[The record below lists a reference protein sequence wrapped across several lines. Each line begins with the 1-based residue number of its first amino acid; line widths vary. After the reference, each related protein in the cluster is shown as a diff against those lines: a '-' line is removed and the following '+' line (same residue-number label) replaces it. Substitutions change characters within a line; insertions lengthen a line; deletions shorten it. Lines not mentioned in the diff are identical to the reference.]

1 MSQLKKSVPPTPTR
15 AISVAP
21 RITRF
26 SRTSMVGLIL
36 FVVLVAVLA
45 YLPYLIPLGS
55 TRQVTNLFIYV
66 ILATSW
72 NLLAGFGGMVSI
84 GQQAYIG
91 LGAYGLV
98 VLSGTLGF
106 NQLLAIPIV
115 AVVSALVAIPISYV
129 AFRLVGG
136 YFAVGTWVIAEVF
149 RLITIRFSALG
160 GGSGISV
167 APLPGVERD
176 MRIALGY
183 WAALV
188 VTVLVVTAVI
198 LVARSKLGLALTA
211 VRDEPV
217 AAATS
222 GVNVV
227 SAKRIVFVIAGGAA
241 GAAGA
246 LIALSTLNVQPSAVY
261 GVQWSAYMI
270 FIVVIGGVGSI
281 EGPLI
286 GAFIFWVLQVWLADF
301 GELYLIGLGV
311 LGVVMVLFAPSGI
324 WGLLTRGKRIELFPT
339 GYRFAFDR
347 PRGRPD
353 TRSR

>member
-1 MSQLKKSVPPTPTR
+1 MTASVQPPTPTQ
-15 AISVAP
+15 AIRVAP
-21 RITRF
+21 RIRRF
-26 SRTSMVGLIL
+26 GRASYLGLGVSALLVI
-36 FVVLVAVLA
+36 VLAVL
-45 YLPYLIPLGS
+45 PYYVPLGS
-55 TRQVTNLFIYV
+55 TREVTNLFIYV

-98 VLSGTLGF
+98 TLAGLLGM
-106 NQLLAIPIV
+106 NQLLAIPFV
-115 AVVSALVAIPISYV
+115 ALVCAVIAIPISYAV
-129 AFRLVGG
+129 FRLVGG
-136 YFAVGTWVIAEVF
+136 YFAVGTWVVAEMI
-149 RLITIRFSALG
+149 RLLTIRVPELG

-167 APLPGVERD
+167 APMPGLDRD
-176 MRIALGY
+176 MRIAVGY

-188 VTVLVVTAVI
+188 VAVLVIAGVVLI
-198 LVARSKLGLALTA
+198 ARSKLGLALMA

-222 GVNVV
+222 GVNVT
-227 SAKRIVFVIAGGAA
+227 SAKRIVFVVAAAAA

-246 LIALSTLNVQPSAVY
+246 LLAISTLNVQPTAVY

-286 GAFIFWVLQVWLADF
+286 GAFLFWALQVLLADY

-311 LGVVMVLFAPSGI
+311 LGVVMVLFAPGGI
-324 WGLLTRGKRIELFPT
+324 WGLITRKQRVNLFPI
-339 GYRFAFDR
+339 GYRLDQR
-347 PRGRPD
+347 
-353 TRSR
+353 

>member
-1 MSQLKKSVPPTPTR
+1 MHDSPPTPTQAFR
-15 AISVAP
+15 VAP
-21 RITRF
+21 RIRRFTR
-26 SRTSMVGLIL
+26 SSYIGLG
-36 FVVLVAVLA
+36 VSAALVIVLA
-45 YLPYLIPLGS
+45 LLPYYVPLGS
-55 TRQVTNLFIYV
+55 TREVTNLFIYV

-91 LGAYGLV
+91 IGAYGLV
-98 VLSGTLGF
+98 VLADMVGM
-106 NQLLAIPIV
+106 NQLLAVPVIAVICAIV
-115 AVVSALVAIPISYV
+115 AVPISYV

-136 YFAVGTWVIAEVF
+136 YFAVGTWVIAEMI
-149 RLITIRFSALG
+149 RLLTIRVPELG
-160 GGSGISV
+160 AGSGISL
-167 APLPGVERD
+167 APMAGVDRD

-183 WAALV
+183 WAALAV
-188 VTVLVVTAVI
+188 AAIVVTAVI

-211 VRDEPV
+211 VRDEPL

-227 SAKRIVFVIAGGAA
+227 SAKRIVFIIAGAAA

-246 LIALSTLNVQPSAVY
+246 LIAISTLNVQPTAVY

-286 GAFIFWVLQVWLADF
+286 GAFVFWALQVLLADF
-301 GELYLIGLGV
+301 GEFYLIGLGL
-311 LGVVMVLFAPSGI
+311 LGVVMVLFAPGGI
-324 WGLLTRGKRIELFPT
+324 WGLITRRRRVNLFPI
-339 GYRFAFDR
+339 GYRLDA
-347 PRGRPD
+347 PEG
-353 TRSR
+353 